1 MNGTSGMDYFRRR
14 RRAAKSEINTPER
27 MVHSR
32 FSLRAELSLRP
43 RRRHPL
49 SAGSVNIPLFDSDLL
64 RSTGEAKR
72 YCSLGPRRPSRITI
86 ALGARKTVCTSA
98 AGIFK
103 GAKYLNRQFE
113 QLLQGLEALN
123 RQWAQMSP
131 QQRAAQQAQLGPS
144 FSLLNQ
150 RLSQLDS
157 ISRQRYDNRVGEL
170 MGLAGSA
177 GIDWHP

>member
-1 MNGTSGMDYFRRR
+1 MDNLFFW
-14 RRAAKSEINTPER
+14 AILAIVVSAIG
-27 MVHSR
+27 
-32 FSLRAELSLRP
+32 SLVWWGL
-43 RRRHPL
+43 
-49 SAGSVNIPLFDSDLL
+49 VIF
-64 RSTGEAKR
+64 
-72 YCSLGPRRPSRITI
+72 
-86 ALGARKTVCTSA
+86 
-98 AGIFK
+98 GIFK

-113 QLLQGLEALN
+113 QQLQGMEALN

-157 ISRQRYDNRVGEL
+157 ISRQRYVNRVGEL